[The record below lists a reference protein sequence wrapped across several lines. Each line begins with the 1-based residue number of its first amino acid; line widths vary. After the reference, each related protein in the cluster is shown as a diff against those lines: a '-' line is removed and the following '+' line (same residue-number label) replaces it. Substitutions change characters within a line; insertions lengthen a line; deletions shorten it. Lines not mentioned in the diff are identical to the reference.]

1 MTNNEYGKVF
11 KRAWGDRDFKTLTAT
26 EQLLYV
32 KLISQSDIS
41 LAGVLTLAPVRWAT
55 QTAGMDVEAVNRDL
69 AGLARRNYV
78 LIDAETQEVLV
89 RSYIRNDLGWKSPR
103 TMIGIANAIGRIL
116 SPRLRVAIAR
126 ELGRLDTD
134 ALSSTINEKT
144 GRSTR
149 DVVESIIGDVLA
161 DTPSDTPSST
171 LPDTPSDGVSDTP
184 SGTPSD
190 GVSAV
195 RTLNDNC
202 NNSGSGSGS
211 DKNKSNR
218 CSPVADAPAE
228 PIKLDPDKP
237 APKGTPNSILDAEFP
252 TFYDQYPRKAA
263 RAKAC
268 EKYRAARK
276 KASLTDIL
284 AGLDRYKHT
293 KPAYADWAHP
303 STWLNGERWLDQTEP
318 DHDDSWDRYR
328 YDPDTLEGA

>member
-1 MTNNEYGKVF
+1 MTTNNEYGKVF
-11 KRAWGDRDFKTLTAT
+11 KRAWGDRDFKALTAT

-55 QTAGMDVEAVNRDL
+55 QTAGMDVEDVSRDL

-78 LIDAETQEVLV
+78 LIDADTQEVLV
-89 RSYIRNDLGWKSPR
+89 RSYVRNDLGWKSPR
-103 TMIGIANAIGRIL
+103 TMVGIANAIGRIL

-149 DVVESIIGDVLA
+149 EVVESIIGNVLA
-161 DTPSDTPSST
+161 DTPSDT
-171 LPDTPSDGVSDTP
+171 LPDTPSDGVSDTT
-184 SGTPSD
+184 SDTPSD

-202 NNSGSGSGS
+202 NGSGSGS
-211 DKNKSNR
+211 DSDSDKI
-218 CSPVADAPAE
+218 CPTVADAPAE

-237 APKGTPNSILDAEFP
+237 APKGTPNTTIDAEFP
-252 TFYDQYPRKAA
+252 TFYDRYPRKAA
-263 RAKAC
+263 PAKAR
-268 EKYRAARK
+268 EKFRAARK

-284 AGLDRYKHT
+284 AGLDTYKRT
-293 KPAYADWAHP
+293 KPSYADWAHP
-303 STWLNGERWLDQTEP
+303 STWLDGERWLDQAEP

>member
-11 KRAWGDRDFKTLTAT
+11 KRVWGDRDFKTLTGA

-55 QTAGMDVEAVNRDL
+55 QTAGMDVEEVNRDL

-78 LIDAETQEVLV
+78 LIDADTQEVLV

-134 ALSSTINEKT
+134 ALSSTVSEKT

-149 DVVESIIGDVLA
+149 EVVESIIGDVLA
-161 DTPSDTPSST
+161 DTPSST

-184 SGTPSD
+184 SDTPSD

-202 NNSGSGSGS
+202 NNSGSDS
-211 DKNKSNR
+211 DKSNR
-218 CSPVADAPAE
+218 CSPVADAPHE
-228 PIKLDPDKP
+228 PIHLDPDKP
-237 APKGTPNSILDAEFP
+237 APKSTPNPILDAEFP
-252 TFYDQYPRKAA
+252 TFYHQYPRKIAP
-263 RAKAC
+263 AKAR

-284 AGLDRYKHT
+284 AGLDTYKHT

-303 STWLNGERWLDQTEP
+303 STWLNGERWLDQAEP

>member
-55 QTAGMDVEAVNRDL
+55 QTAGMDVEDVNRDL

-78 LIDAETQEVLV
+78 LIDADTQEILV
-89 RSYIRNDLGWKSPR
+89 RSYVRNDLGWKSPR

-134 ALSSTINEKT
+134 ALSSTVNEKT

-149 DVVESIIGDVLA
+149 EVVESIIGDVLA
-161 DTPSDTPSST
+161 DTPSNT

-184 SGTPSD
+184 SDTPSD

-202 NNSGSGSGS
+202 NNSGSDS
-211 DKNKSNR
+211 DSDSDKSNR
-218 CSPVADAPAE
+218 WSPVADAPA
-228 PIKLDPDKP
+228 
-237 APKGTPNSILDAEFP
+237 PKS
-252 TFYDQYPRKAA
+252 
-263 RAKAC
+263 
-268 EKYRAARK
+268 RK
-276 KASLTDIL
+276 KPSTPLPVGWTPSNANVT
-284 AGLDRYKHT
+284 
-293 KPAYADWAHP
+293 YADEHDIDWQHEAAQFQAHHLARD
-303 STWLNGERWLDQTEP
+303 SRFANWDQAFRTWLGNADKWRRSEEP
-318 DHDDSWDRYR
+318 RRLADDSWDHLKR
-328 YDPDTLEGA
+328 DPDEDVA